1 MESSFKYA
9 VNPLSATIPIPS
21 HILKSF
27 KTLRLDALHSAPAF
41 FQSNHAHEL
50 KFTDKEWTRRI
61 LDPAQHH
68 LICRFV
74 HRKVHDKENHELGSA
89 TSSEDEWVGMLT
101 LHGPL
106 SQDQYTFKGRQG
118 SDLGSDEEETRWFL
132 GGLFLQ
138 SEHRGTEMNTAILE
152 AVLRFLRIWTEE
164 ALETSFDE
172 VTGLENSKIARLGG
186 NLRSQDPTL
195 RRLYEAL
202 GAVEVGSVDRAEAL
216 RIAGN
221 DELIG
226 SEDGEEREPR
236 MIALERIIDC

>member
-27 KTLRLDALHSAPAF
+27 KALRLDALHSAPASF
-41 FQSNHAHEL
+41 SSNYAHEL
-50 KFTDKEWTRRI
+50 KFTDEEWTRRI
-61 LDPAQHH
+61 LDPTHHH
-68 LICRFV
+68 LICRPV
-74 HRKVHDKENHELGSA
+74 HSKVQDKENHELGSA

-106 SQDQYTFKGRQG
+106 SQDQYTFG
-118 SDLGSDEEETRWFL
+118 SDLGSDEEETRWYL

-164 ALETSFDE
+164 ALETLFDE
-172 VTGLENSKIARLGG
+172 VTGLEKSKSARLGG
-186 NLRSQDPTL
+186 SLRSRDPTL
-195 RRLYEAL
+195 RGLYEAL
-202 GAVEVGSVDRAEAL
+202 GAVEVGSMDRAETL

-236 MIALERIIDC
+236 MIALERTIHC